1 MLPRRD
7 QLLYRLADTDAVSSG
22 PLTYDKKAHTVEAV
36 ISKGSPV
43 ARLYGTEVLR
53 ISPDAIDLSR
63 LGEGG
68 IPLLDHHSQAGIDQ
82 ILGRVT
88 YAWIERGALMGRIKF
103 NQTEQG
109 KKAEGMVARGELTGV
124 SAGYR
129 VDTWEIADA
138 DGNVLDPDKDRVR
151 WDDDLTFTATRWQ
164 LFEASLVG
172 VPADAVASVRS
183 LAGKDK
189 LSDIIARVGARHR
202 MAMRARLLSRM
213 ATRDE

>member
-1 MLPRRD
+1 MLPPD
-7 QLLYRLADTDAVSSG
+7 KHKLLYRLADTDAVSSG

-63 LGEGG
+63 LHEGG

-88 YAWIERGALMGRIKF
+88 DAWIERGALMGSIRF

-109 KKAEGMVARGELTGV
+109 KKAEGMVSRGEISGV

-129 VDTWEIADA
+129 VDSWLITDA
-138 DGNVLDPDKDRVR
+138 DGDVVEERDIGWNDE
-151 WDDDLTFTATRWQ
+151 LTFTATRWQ

-183 LAGKDK
+183 LGGGRD
-189 LSDIIARVGARHR
+189 LIADVKAR
-202 MAMRARLLSRM
+202 MLARYKMMLLRG
-213 ATRDE
+213 E